1 MEHVV
6 YLYGTHGCPKCST
19 AMAYL
24 NNLSAQYGVKVE
36 EVFLDDDTEAL
47 RRVTEAI
54 KPQTALPV
62 LQFRENYKCV
72 GPFSDITKFMDAVQ
86 EMIAMDPDDAEDN
99 EEEVNE

>member
-72 GPFSDITKFMDAVQ
+72 GPFSDITKFMDSVQ
-86 EMIAMDPDDAEDN
+86 EMIVKDN
-99 EEEVNE
+99 EEEVTE

>member
-72 GPFSDITKFMDAVQ
+72 GPFSDITKFMDSVQ
-86 EMIAMDPDDAEDN
+86 EMIVKDK
-99 EEEVNE
+99 EEEVTE

>member
-24 NNLSAQYGVKVE
+24 NNLSPQYGVKVE

-62 LQFRENYKCV
+62 LQFRESYKCV
-72 GPFSDITKFMDAVQ
+72 GPFSDITKFMASVQ
-86 EMIAMDPDDAEDN
+86 EMIVKDK
-99 EEEVNE
+99 EEEVTE

>member
-24 NNLSAQYGVKVE
+24 NNLSARYGVKVE

-72 GPFSDITKFMDAVQ
+72 GPFSDITKFMDSVQ
-86 EMIAMDPDDAEDN
+86 EMIVKDK
-99 EEEVNE
+99 EEEVTE

>member
-62 LQFRENYKCV
+62 LQFRDDYKCV
-72 GPFSDITKFMDAVQ
+72 GPFSDITKFMDSVQ
-86 EMIAMDPDDAEDN
+86 EMIAMDSDDAEDN